1 MGRSLDRSQRATRRV
16 RGVFTDPSGKR
27 MKPSAAGWASVLRP
41 SSPVDPESGDP
52 ADRQLAEGSALFPT
66 DPATRRLYGVN
77 PNSGDNYTVVRDPI
91 GYKVVKLIDF
101 RALLPIYG

>member
-1 MGRSLDRSQRATRRV
+1 M